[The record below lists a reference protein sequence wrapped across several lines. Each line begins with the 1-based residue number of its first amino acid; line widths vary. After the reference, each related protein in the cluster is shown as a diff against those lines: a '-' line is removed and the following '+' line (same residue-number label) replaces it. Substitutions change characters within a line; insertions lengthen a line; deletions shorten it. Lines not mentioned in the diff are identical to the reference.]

1 MKRVRIRLRFAPAR
15 SHAVIALSCLAMLLA
30 ACGES
35 DSPALVSVSG
45 DAIPFIHVP
54 DGRIPGA
61 TVSILEQP
69 DRQVVTGADGHFQF
83 DDLEEGGE
91 VTFVMDHPD
100 FFPIQTGSITLGP
113 DGAERVTFQAVQH
126 AVYDA
131 FANLLGIVPDPTRC
145 QMVTTVTRKGKSIY
159 DFGAHGEAGA
169 TVTLDPPL
177 PPEHGPIYFN
187 SSVLPDRD
195 LTETSDDGGVLF
207 VQVPPG
213 EYTWTAHKEGVAFS
227 QVKMKC
233 RAGLLV
239 NASPPWGLQVQ

>member
-1 MKRVRIRLRFAPAR
+1 MKIDAISSNATRPLPQPVL
-15 SHAVIALSCLAMLLA
+15 VLTLLAMLLA

-35 DSPALVSVSG
+35 DLPALVSVSG
-45 DAIPFIHVP
+45 DAIPFLEVP
-54 DGRIPGA
+54 DGRIAGA

-69 DRQVVTGADGHFQF
+69 DRHSVTGTDGHFHF
-83 DDLEEGGE
+83 DGLEEGSE
-91 VTFVMDHPD
+91 VTFVMDHPE
-100 FFPIQTGSITLGP
+100 FFPIQTASITLGP
-113 DGAERVTFQAVQH
+113 EGAERVTFQAVQY

-131 FANLLGIVPDPTRC
+131 FANLLDIVPDPTRC

-159 DFGAHGEAGA
+159 DPGAHGEEGA

-177 PPEHGPIYFN
+177 PAEHGPIYFN
-187 SSVLPDRD
+187 SSVLPQRD

-207 VQVPPG
+207 IQVPPG
-213 EYTWTAHKEGVAFS
+213 EYTWTAHKPGVVFS

-233 RAGLLV
+233 RAGWLV